1 MRFVLRAAL
10 LAAGVGF
17 CAIGLSAASKLFRET
32 LDSSRWEIGGLALIY
47 FVGGVIA
54 IIAVITDV
62 RRRRAG
68 RTNLGN

>member
-1 MRFVLRAAL
+1 M
-10 LAAGVGF
+10 
-17 CAIGLSAASKLFRET
+17 GLSAASKLFRET

-54 IIAVITDV
+54 IIAVIADV